1 MQSQHIDIQRTVL
14 QETIEQG
21 NL

>member
-14 QETIEQG
+14 QEAIEQG